1 MRDKLIVEGIKR
13 LKEFGYSDVNEDNIF
28 SDFIYSRFFKS
39 MIKENKGQGY
49 EMDGVIDEL
58 INEIKNKH

>member
-1 MRDKLIVEGIKR
+1 MKEQLIAEGIKR

-28 SDFIYSRFFKS
+28 THFIYSRFFKS
-39 MIKENKGQGY
+39 MLKENKGEGY
-49 EMDGVIDEL
+49 DGVIDEL